1 MPSLLQGHHIWDNSL
16 CIPFLYL
23 FTFLSNTVYLSLGS
37 ISASVGISIFQRS
50 TFFMLNPVRASAL
63 SSVSTML
70 STCRRRSRCLYF
82 WWRDRRQ
89 GIFLKKCQSA
99 IHRRHASHGLEKAGL
114 RVKESAHQSRPPDSG
129 FVRRKGPNI
138 VDVRVRD
145 ASQRAIEDAK
155 DSRGLC
161 LAHIPASAGAHRGV
175 TRPRQ
180 CNQQLNILR
189 LGTEGRGCEIARASN
204 NYPSHQSF
212 AIMSYTFSIL
222 SPLDVPLFTHDFGTS
237 RSGGDGVARFTPS
250 ERALVPFILHSAL
263 DIVEEVQWGPSTSSG
278 SAPMY
283 LKHIDKYQN
292 CYISCWITGANTRFM
307 LLTRPRD
314 ESLGLTGSG
323 GGARGSLAGGRAALG
338 GGQGLYNPTSPATEE
353 AVKNFFVDVYEAW
366 MKAIMNPFFLVG
378 NGDVVKSPVF
388 RQRVAAAAKKYL

>member
-1 MPSLLQGHHIWDNSL
+1 MQVDVQLKMRKTPAFPRPHAWRASLL
-16 CIPFLYL
+16 
-23 FTFLSNTVYLSLGS
+23 
-37 ISASVGISIFQRS
+37 SVGALVERCDDKHCSHNQTPISYRQVRNAS
-50 TFFMLNPVRASAL
+50 TERPDRTA
-63 SSVSTML
+63 
-70 STCRRRSRCLYF
+70 CLLPL
-82 WWRDRRQ
+82 Q
-89 GIFLKKCQSA
+89 IN
-99 IHRRHASHGLEKAGL
+99 H
-114 RVKESAHQSRPPDSG
+114 
-129 FVRRKGPNI
+129 
-138 VDVRVRD
+138 
-145 ASQRAIEDAK
+145 
-155 DSRGLC
+155 
-161 LAHIPASAGAHRGV
+161 
-175 TRPRQ
+175 T
-180 CNQQLNILR
+180 
-189 LGTEGRGCEIARASN
+189 
-204 NYPSHQSF
+204 
-212 AIMSYTFSIL
+212 MSYTFSIL

-292 CYISCWITGANTRFM
+292 CYISCWITGANTRFL

-366 MKAIMNPFFLVG
+366 MKTIMSPFFQVG